1 MNRRFKLFKKAVDSK
16 NAEDW
21 ANYKILRNEIT
32 SDMRKAKAAYFQ
44 AKLDEVKTSG
54 AYWNPLNNAIKPKA
68 TKSIGQLKRENES
81 LVVDE
86 KEKANLMNTFF
97 SSVGEKLARS
107 VEPLPFRPIIKEAV
121 PCLSDIPLSC
131 SIIEKKP
138 SLLKPFKATGPDG
151 ISPRLLK
158 ARRAISRRATN
169 ELILAEYG
177 AGGLQ

>member
-1 MNRRFKLFKKAVDSK
+1 LGVLGQLQDFKK
-16 NAEDW
+16 
-21 ANYKILRNEIT
+21 RNNFDI
-32 SDMRKAKAAYFQ
+32 RKAKAAYFQ

-54 AYWNPLNNAIKPKA
+54 AYWNLLNNATKPKA
-68 TKSIGQLKRENES
+68 TKSIGPLKRENES
-81 LVVDE
+81 LAVDD

-131 SIIEKKP
+131 SIIEKKL
-138 SLLKPFKATGPDG
+138 SLLKPSKTTGPDG

-158 ARRAISRRATN
+158 LAGPSVAAPLTN
-169 ELILAEYG
+169 LFLRSMEQGVYDD
-177 AGGLQ
+177 